1 MLGNPQQILLY
12 SKAAMNLNKEND
24 NPQIPQ
30 VVVTD
35 VEEIQPPKKQ
45 VLKSDDFLIANKYF
59 CGPEK

>member
-30 VVVTD
+30 VVVTG
-35 VEEIQPPKKQ
+35 VEEAEPPKKQ
-45 VLKSDDFLIANKYF
+45 VLKSDDFFDRQQVLLWS
-59 CGPEK
+59 

>member
-1 MLGNPQQILLY
+1 
-12 SKAAMNLNKEND
+12 MNLNKEND

-30 VVVTD
+30 VFVTG
-35 VEEIQPPKKQ
+35 VEEAEPPKKQ

>member
-1 MLGNPQQILLY
+1 MLGTPKQILLY

-35 VEEIQPPKKQ
+35 VEVEPPKKQ
-45 VLKSDDFLIANKYF
+45 VLKSDDFFDRQQVLLWS
-59 CGPEK
+59 